1 MPATKQ
7 FFLLFSAFNTQNQQ
21 KPNIEIN
28 QRILHVFNRQGGKK
42 KKYRCIFVALALR
55 EKIKNLKPAH
65 SPVENM
71 NIPESII
78 NPLRNCEYAA
88 FQLCKALNVP
98 VTKTSLVYS
107 ILEHPDYP
115 SLLSIGDVLK
125 TYGIDNLSL
134 RIVEHEKLKELA
146 CPFIAQIRN
155 DKTYNQFFAVIYAVR
170 ENKIAWLNPETRKKE
185 NITFESFLTYFTGY
199 VQLYEID
206 SDAGEKDYM
215 RKLKKEKKENFIN
228 SCLVFVIPILT
239 IIGSAF
245 AFNIYGL
252 DALLADGEYQIRVIT
267 EGKGV
272 FIGNFIL

>member
-1 MPATKQ
+1 
-7 FFLLFSAFNTQNQQ
+7 
-21 KPNIEIN
+21 
-28 QRILHVFNRQGGKK
+28 
-42 KKYRCIFVALALR
+42 
-55 EKIKNLKPAH
+55 
-65 SPVENM
+65 M

-125 TYGIDNLSL
+125 IYGIDNLSL
-134 RIVEHEKLKELA
+134 RVVEHEKLKELA

-170 ENKIAWLNPETRKKE
+170 ENKTTWLNPETRKKE
-185 NITFESFLTYFTGY
+185 TITFESFLTYFTGY

-206 SDAGEKDYM
+206 SDAGEKDYK

-228 SCLVFVIPILT
+228 SCLVFVIPVLT